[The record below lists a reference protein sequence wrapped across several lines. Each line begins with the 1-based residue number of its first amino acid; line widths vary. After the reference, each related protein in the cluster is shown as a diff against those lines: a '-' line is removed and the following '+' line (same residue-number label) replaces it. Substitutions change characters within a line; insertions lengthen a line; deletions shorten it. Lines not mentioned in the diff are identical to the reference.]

1 MTAHELRAVSLT
13 IGTGQ
18 TVLAERL
25 SFAAEA
31 GQMVAITGPS
41 GSGKTTLAHVLAG
54 LGSPARGEVLL
65 DGSPLARLAPE
76 SRPALVP
83 QDYGLVATL
92 TAAETVAL
100 PLQARALAK
109 TEIRERTTRWVQA
122 TGLEGCAGRPVSNLS
137 GGQRQRVAIARALA
151 LEAPVLVLDEP
162 TSELDAGT
170 RDLILTLLA
179 EEAGR
184 GCILLVVSHDPDVLE
199 RSDGI
204 VELGREGGSL
214 PTPD

>member
-1 MTAHELRAVSLT
+1 MTARELRAVSLT
-13 IGTGQ
+13 IGVGES
-18 TVLAERL
+18 VLAEGL

-31 GQMVAITGPS
+31 GRMIAIVGSS

-54 LGSPARGEVLL
+54 VRSPNHGEVLL
-65 DGSPLARLAPE
+65 DDSPLAEVKPD

-109 TEIRERTTRWVQA
+109 AEIRERTTRWVRA
-122 TGLEGCAGRPVSNLS
+122 TGLEGCASRPVSNLS
-137 GGQRQRVAIARALA
+137 GGQRQRVAIARALS
-151 LEAPVLVLDEP
+151 LDAPVLVLDEP
-162 TSELDAGT
+162 TSELDAAT
-170 RDLILTLLA
+170 RDLILGLLA
-179 EEAGR
+179 DEARR

-199 RSDGI
+199 RSDAI
-204 VELGREGGSL
+204 IELDR
-214 PTPD
+214 

>member
-1 MTAHELRAVSLT
+1 MTARELRAVSLT
-13 IGTGQ
+13 IGVGQ
-18 TVLAERL
+18 IVLAEGL
-25 SFAAEA
+25 NFAAEA
-31 GQMVAITGPS
+31 GQMIAIIGSS

-54 LGSPARGEVLL
+54 LRSPNHGEVLL
-65 DGSPLARLAPE
+65 DDSPLAEVGPDE
-76 SRPALVP
+76 RPALVP

-109 TEIRERTTRWVQA
+109 TEIRERTTRWVLA
-122 TGLEGCAGRPVSNLS
+122 TGLEGCARRPVSNLS

-162 TSELDAGT
+162 TSELDSAT
-170 RDLILTLLA
+170 RDLTLTLLA
-179 EEAGR
+179 DEARR
-184 GCILLVVSHDPDVLE
+184 GCILLVVSHDPDVFE

-204 VELGREGGSL
+204 IELDRQVAAS
-214 PTPD
+214 